1 VNMAQARSHS
11 KPTALERP
19 LRSPTSSRRRTK
31 KAAVAPTKLS
41 QGARRCRAKLLRYFP
56 RGFHDPL
63 YEDWERGYKW
73 EAHRRWNATL
83 DRDTLQALLKA
94 GKYSEVAAR
103 AVAIEARTNLLFSFE
118 KMALRDA
125 VRSRAAA
132 RAFAEGLFEFLHGS
146 AELETRFSR
155 WVDVVAHLPRKQT
168 RVLTWPVV
176 TVVGFIA
183 QPELHIF
190 LKPTVTRKAAQR
202 YGIHFPYRPRPSWE
216 TYARLLRLA
225 RTVRRDLRELPP
237 RDMIDIRAPRKIAAC
252 PNLCESDA

>member
-1 VNMAQARSHS
+1 MAQARPHT

-19 LRSPTSSRRRTK
+19 LRSPTSSRRRSK
-31 KAAVAPTKLS
+31 KASVAPTKLS

-83 DRDTLQALLKA
+83 DRETLQALLKA

-103 AVAIEARTNLLFSFE
+103 AAAIEARTNLLFSFE

-125 VRSRAAA
+125 VRSRAGA

-146 AELETRFSR
+146 ADLETRFS
-155 WVDVVAHLPRKQT
+155 
-168 RVLTWPVV
+168 
-176 TVVGFIA
+176 
-183 QPELHIF
+183 
-190 LKPTVTRKAAQR
+190 
-202 YGIHFPYRPRPSWE
+202 
-216 TYARLLRLA
+216 LA
-225 RTVRRDLRELPP
+225 RTVRGDLRELRP
-237 RDMIDIRAPRKIAAC
+237 RDMIDIQSFLWIQG
-252 PNLCESDA
+252 SDEYPD